1 MQFGKVCAQ
10 SDTLG
15 KFESQVP
22 DGCEAKGPEESSGG
36 LQKFQGEMVRSSGR
50 GRQGGGGDGRE
61 ARACSPQIRVL
72 HLLSFPHDK
81 QSLTDPGHC
90 GSF

>member
-1 MQFGKVCAQ
+1 MFGPCVQFGKVCAR

-50 GRQGGGGDGRE
+50 GRQGGGGDGRGG
-61 ARACSPQIRVL
+61 ACVFSPDTGVA
-72 HLLSFPHDK
+72 P
-81 QSLTDPGHC
+81 SLT
-90 GSF
+90 SS